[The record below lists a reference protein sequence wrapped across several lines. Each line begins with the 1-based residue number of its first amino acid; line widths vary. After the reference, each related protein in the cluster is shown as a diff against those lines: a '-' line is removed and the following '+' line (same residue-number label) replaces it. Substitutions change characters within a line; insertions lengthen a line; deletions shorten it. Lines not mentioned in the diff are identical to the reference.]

1 LEQRLVPLG
10 RFCTP
15 DEIAQ
20 AVIFFASERSDMITG
35 QLLPVD
41 GGVLV
46 GYGEDLRAKIRER
59 MQTTKEKKSA
69 HVA

>member
-1 LEQRLVPLG
+1 
-10 RFCTP
+10 
-15 DEIAQ
+15 
-20 AVIFFASERSDMITG
+20 MITG